1 MRKVLPVTAGLIVF
15 GAHISWYVL
24 FPESNASGWGN
35 VAPSFFDHLQT
46 YTACGAPWLGASYAL
61 SAAFT
66 TYALLIFRVN
76 RRKAAA
82 GAVGGL
88 AAMGALYALGCFALG
103 CCGSPM
109 LPIYLGLLGGK
120 FAGVGG
126 PLMLG
131 LTLLSVGIGFLILGR
146 KARCVREGP
155 RTEDSGPPP
164 PIKSFN
170 GMK

>member
-1 MRKVLPVTAGLIVF
+1 MRKVLPVSAGLIVF
-15 GAHISWYVL
+15 GAHITWFVL
-24 FPESNASGWGN
+24 FPEANVSGWGN
-35 VAPSFFDHLQT
+35 VTPLFSDSLQT
-46 YTACGAPWLGASYAL
+46 YTASGVPWLGASYAL

-66 TYALLIFRVN
+66 MYALLIFREN
-76 RRKAAA
+76 RRRATA

-88 AAMGALYALGCFALG
+88 AAMGALYAVGCFALG

-126 PLMLG
+126 PLTFG

-146 KARCVREGP
+146 KAGCVCEGP
-155 RTEDSGPPP
+155 CTEEAGG
-164 PIKSFN
+164 K
-170 GMK
+170 G

>member
-1 MRKVLPVTAGLIVF
+1 MKKTLPLAAGLIAF
-15 GAHISWYVL
+15 GAHIAWYVF
-24 FPESNASGWGN
+24 FPQSNAPGWGN
-35 VAPSFFDHLQT
+35 AISSFTDRVQT
-46 YTACGAPWLGASYAL
+46 YSSFGAPWLGASYAL

-66 TYALLIFRVN
+66 MYALLTFRES

-88 AAMGALYALGCFALG
+88 AAIGALYAVGCFALG

-109 LPIYLGLLGGK
+109 LPIYLSLLGGK

-126 PLMLG
+126 PLMFG

-146 KARCVREGP
+146 KARCTCEVP
-155 RTEDSGPPP
+155 CTEDSG
-164 PIKSFN
+164 
-170 GMK
+170 GQG

>member
-1 MRKVLPVTAGLIVF
+1 MRKILPMFAGLIVF
-15 GAHISWYVL
+15 GAHIAWYVL

-35 VAPSFFDHLQT
+35 VAPSFFDRLQT
-46 YTACGAPWLGASYAL
+46 YTACGTPWLGASYAL

-66 TYALLIFRVN
+66 AYALLIFREN

-88 AAMGALYALGCFALG
+88 AAMGALYAAGCFALG

-120 FAGVGG
+120 FAGLGG
-126 PLMLG
+126 PVMFG
-131 LTLLSVGIGFLILGR
+131 LTLLSVGIGFLMLGR
-146 KARCVREGP
+146 KTHCVCEGP
-155 RTEDSGPPP
+155 RVEDAG
-164 PIKSFN
+164 
-170 GMK
+170 GQE

>member
-1 MRKVLPVTAGLIVF
+1 MRKVLPITAGLIVF
-15 GAHISWYVL
+15 GAHIAWYVL

-35 VAPSFFDHLQT
+35 VVPSFSDSLQT
-46 YTACGAPWLGASYAL
+46 YSTSGAPWLGASYAL

-66 TYALLIFRVN
+66 MYALMILRQN

-88 AAMGALYALGCFALG
+88 AAMGALYAVGCFALG

-120 FAGVGG
+120 LAGVGG
-126 PLMLG
+126 PVMFG

-146 KARCVREGP
+146 KARCVCEGP
-155 RTEDSGPPP
+155 CTEEVG
-164 PIKSFN
+164 
-170 GMK
+170 GQG

>member
-15 GAHISWYVL
+15 GAHIVWYVL
-24 FPESNASGWGN
+24 FPEANASGWGN
-35 VAPSFFDHLQT
+35 VAPTFSERLHT
-46 YTACGAPWLGASYAL
+46 YIACGAPWLGASYSL

-66 TYALLIFRVN
+66 MYALLIFREN

-88 AAMGALYALGCFALG
+88 AGIGALYAVGCFALG

-126 PLMLG
+126 PLMFG
-131 LTLLSVGIGFLILGR
+131 LTLLSVGIGFRILGR
-146 KARCVREGP
+146 KARCACDGP
-155 RTEDSGPPP
+155 DPEAQ
-164 PIKSFN
+164 
-170 GMK
+170 